1 MHKYEIYETQSIR
14 RIISIGQSKV
24 TPMAFCRCPQLAI
37 PLKIPGFLKCHGYE
51 FRFNKERNL
60 LDRKGKI
67 AFMIFVSVQY
77 II

>member
-1 MHKYEIYETQSIR
+1 
-14 RIISIGQSKV
+14 
-24 TPMAFCRCPQLAI
+24 MAFCRCPQLAI
-37 PLKIPGFLKCHGYE
+37 PLKISGFLKCHGYE
-51 FRFNKERNL
+51 FRFEKERNL

>member
-1 MHKYEIYETQSIR
+1 
-14 RIISIGQSKV
+14 
-24 TPMAFCRCPQLAI
+24 MAFFRCAQLAI
-37 PLKIPGFLKCHGYE
+37 PLKISGFLKCHGYE
-51 FRFNKERNL
+51 FRFEKERNL